1 MVAVAITFVMCK
13 KNEDSAKGY
22 VMHLLKNA
30 YFLPDKK
37 GTKTTGSN
45 LSTS

>member
-1 MVAVAITFVMCK
+1 MVAITFVSAE
-13 KNEDSAKGY
+13 KNEDAAKGY
-22 VMHLLKNA
+22 VMHLLKNV

>member
-1 MVAVAITFVMCK
+1 MVAITFVSAE

-22 VMHLLKNA
+22 VMHLLKNT

-37 GTKTTGSN
+37 GTKTTGSS